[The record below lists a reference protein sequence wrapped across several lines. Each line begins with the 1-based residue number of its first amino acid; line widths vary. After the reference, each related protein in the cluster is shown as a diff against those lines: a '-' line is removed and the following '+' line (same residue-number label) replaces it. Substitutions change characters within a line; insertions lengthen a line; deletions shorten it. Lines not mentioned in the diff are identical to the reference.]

1 MSRFRAGKNS
11 HLPMEAHNQET
22 YAIAVKSHGEEIYEH
37 VQTQINHVFKTTRRE
52 LPPTSMAIEMGNL
65 MESVTAMFGFP
76 PNEKRCD

>member
-1 MSRFRAGKNS
+1 MLMEDFIAGKARHVTIYSWQNS

-52 LPPTSMAIEMGNL
+52 LPPTSMAIEMGI
-65 MESVTAMFGFP
+65 
-76 PNEKRCD
+76 